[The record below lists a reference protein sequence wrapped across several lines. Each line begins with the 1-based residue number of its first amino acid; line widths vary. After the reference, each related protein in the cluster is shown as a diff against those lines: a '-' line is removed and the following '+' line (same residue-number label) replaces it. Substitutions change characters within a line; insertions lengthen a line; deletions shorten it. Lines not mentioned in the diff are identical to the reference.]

1 MRRWLVQPVLVEAR
15 VRQGL
20 ENLRLRRM
28 AEALDR
34 VCEAASQA
42 GRSYL
47 EVLDELI
54 EVEQSGRYER
64 NVEIKTRLAR
74 LPYHK
79 TMADF
84 DYRFQPGVDKKQIA
98 NLLTLRFLEHG
109 ETVILLGPP
118 GVGKS
123 HIAVALA
130 LETITKGFTAYFVT
144 LQHFIDYLA
153 EGPEPVGV
161 KLRVFL
167 RPKLLVL
174 DEVGYLPLSREAANW
189 LFELVARRYE
199 RGSIILTSNKSYG
212 DWGSL
217 FPDMALASAI
227 LDRLLHHSTTITIRG
242 DSYRLKEKRRA
253 GLFQPMERLADSA
266 AAAAEGGPD
275 DPNPVA

>member
-1 MRRWLVQPVLVEAR
+1 MRRWPVQPVLVEAR
-15 VRQGL
+15 VRAGL
-20 ENLRLRRM
+20 EALRLGRM
-28 AEALDR
+28 ADALDR
-34 VCEAASQA
+34 VCERASREQ
-42 GRSYL
+42 RSYL
-47 EVLDELI
+47 ELLDELL

-84 DYRFQPGVDKKQIA
+84 DYSFQPSVDKKQIA

-109 ETVILLGPP
+109 ENVILLGPP

-130 LETITKGFTAYFVT
+130 LETITKGYTAYFVT

-174 DEVGYLPLSREAANW
+174 DEVGYLPLSREAATW

-217 FPDMALASAI
+217 FPDLALASAI
-227 LDRLLHHSTTITIRG
+227 LDRLLHHSTTLTIRG

-253 GLFQPMERLADSA
+253 GLFQTVERPPEA
-266 AAAAEGGPD
+266 AGGGPHE
-275 DPNPVA
+275 PVA

>member
-1 MRRWLVQPVLVEAR
+1 
-15 VRQGL
+15 
-20 ENLRLRRM
+20 M
-28 AEALDR
+28 AEALSR
-34 VCEAASQA
+34 VCEEASREQ
-42 GRSYL
+42 RSYL
-47 EVLDELI
+47 EVLDELLAI
-54 EVEQSGRYER
+54 EQRGRYER

-84 DYRFQPGVDKKQIA
+84 DYRFQPSVDKQQIA

-109 ETVILLGPP
+109 ENVILLGPP

-130 LETITKGFTAYFVT
+130 LETIAKGYSAYFVT

-153 EGPEPVGV
+153 EGPDPVGV

-199 RGSIILTSNKSYG
+199 RGSIIVTSNKSYG

-217 FPDMALASAI
+217 FPDLALASAI

-253 GLFQPMERLADSA
+253 GLFHPVERPAEPADA
-266 AAAAEGGPD
+266 GEDGGEEGGRHGPT
-275 DPNPVA
+275 PVA